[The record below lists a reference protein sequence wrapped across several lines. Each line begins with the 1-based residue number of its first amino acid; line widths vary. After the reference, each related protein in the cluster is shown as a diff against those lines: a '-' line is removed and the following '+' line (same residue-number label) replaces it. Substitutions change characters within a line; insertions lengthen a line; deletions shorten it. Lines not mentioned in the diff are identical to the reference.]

1 MKIQPRIERL
11 KSRWAKR
18 ADRWAARHI
27 SPDAGYV
34 FTVDYLEGRIALWE
48 QYLGELKGRQGVRFL
63 EIGSYEG
70 RSAVWFLDHILT
82 DATAS
87 IVCLDIFT
95 QHYGLRFDHN
105 ICVSGA
111 ANKVTKIKG
120 RSEEVLAGLPPTTF
134 DFIYIDGS
142 HHALNVLMDAVA
154 GWRLLKPRGIMMFD
168 DYLWQIDD
176 PPATRPQMAID
187 LFLSGFEPE
196 LEILHH
202 GEQVIVRKRPTQIAV
217 AGQN

>member
-1 MKIQPRIERL
+1 MKIKPRIERL

-27 SPDAGYV
+27 PPDAGYV
-34 FTVDYLEGRIALWE
+34 FTADYLEGRIALWE
-48 QYLGELKGRQGVRFL
+48 QHLSELKGRPGVRFL

-70 RSAVWFLDHILT
+70 RSAVWFLEHILT

-95 QHYGLRFDHN
+95 QHYELRFDHN
-105 ICVSGA
+105 IRVSGA

-120 RSEEVLAGLPPTTF
+120 RSEEVLTSFPRTTF

-154 GWRLLKPRGIMMFD
+154 GWRLLKPRGITMFD

-187 LFLSGFEPE
+187 LFLSAFEPQ
-196 LEILHH
+196 LEMLHH
-202 GEQVIVRKRPTQIAV
+202 GEQVVVRKLPTQIAE
-217 AGQN
+217 AAQN